1 MKKIA
6 EFFKFEQERTNWRI
20 EVTGGATTFMTMAY
34 IVVVNPAIL
43 SDALGKEMFGELLF
57 ATCAAAALATLLMG
71 LLANYPFALAPGMG
85 LNAFFAYTIVLGMG
99 VDWKLGLGVVLAS
112 GLLFLLL
119 TVLRVRELIIN
130 AVPDPLKR
138 AVAAGIGLFIAFIGL
153 KNAGLVVDNQA
164 TLVSLGDVH
173 SWPVGLALL
182 GLLAIG
188 VLMARGIRGAI
199 LLGMMGVTLVAMIV
213 GATPWPTGLVSM
225 PVWPVNLFGEAV
237 RHLPQTLNI
246 AFIEVILA
254 LLFVDLFD
262 TMGTLLGLS
271 ERSGFSGRARKAAPS
286 EPRPAFRFGGDR
298 VRQRHRHVDGNHL
311 HRERRRDLFWRSNRI
326 LQRGGQWILHR
337 CVVPDA
343 AGSVRSRLRRCSG
356 AGGDGCADDGRC
368 SPNQVERRF
377 GGRSGFS
384 HPDRHP
390 ADLQHRRWIGSGF
403 HLLSHRQAAERTW
416 RRGALAGRRPG
427 GRLYRQVR
435 FYRLELGSCSRR
447 ESQSVIFTKPSSLTR
462 PMSPV
467 AYQPSR
473 ITFRVRSSRPR

>member
-237 RHLPQTLNI
+237 RHLPQTLNV

-271 ERSGFSGRARKAAPS
+271 ERSGFLDERGRLPRANRALLSDSVGTVCGSVIGTSTVTTYIESAAGISSGARTGFSSVVVSGFFTAALFLTPLVQSVPAFAAAPALVVTGVLMMGAAARIKWRDVSEAVPAFLTLIAIPLTFSIADGLALGFISYPIVKRLSGR
-286 EPRPAFRFGGDR
+286 GDE
-298 VRQRHRHVDGNHL
+298 VHWLVDVL
-311 HRERRRDLFWRSNRI
+311 A
-326 LQRGGQWILHR
+326 
-337 CVVPDA
+337 VVFIA
-343 AGSVRSRLRRCSG
+343 KYV
-356 AGGDGCADDGRC
+356 
-368 SPNQVERRF
+368 F
-377 GGRSGFS
+377 
-384 HPDRHP
+384 
-390 ADLQHRRWIGSGF
+390 IG
-403 HLLSHRQAAERTW
+403 
-416 RRGALAGRRPG
+416 
-427 GRLYRQVR
+427 
-435 FYRLELGSCSRR
+435 
-447 ESQSVIFTKPSSLTR
+447 
-462 PMSPV
+462 
-467 AYQPSR
+467 
-473 ITFRVRSSRPR
+473 